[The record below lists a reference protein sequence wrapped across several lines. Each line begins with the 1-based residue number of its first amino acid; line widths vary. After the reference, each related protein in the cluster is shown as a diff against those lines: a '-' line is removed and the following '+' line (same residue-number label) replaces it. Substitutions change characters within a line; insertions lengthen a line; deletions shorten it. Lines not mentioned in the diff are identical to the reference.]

1 MGLNVGPR
9 VTRITDLQAKKIAPG
24 AKPVSHGAVRG
35 LRLEPGS
42 TKGHGKWILRFV
54 SPATG
59 KRRDMG
65 LGVYPEVSIADAG
78 IRGTAARQS
87 IAGGRDPIETRA
99 AEKAAAKAIAE
110 ALTFEQAARKLHES
124 LRPGWKNSKHAD
136 QWINTLRDY
145 VFPKIGKKKVAE
157 LAPAGFAEVLVDRI

>member
-1 MGLNVGPR
+1 VDTSLCVASDRQTARYGPW
-9 VTRITDLQAKKIAPG
+9 
-24 AKPVSHGAVRG
+24 
-35 LRLEPGS
+35 RLSG
-42 TKGHGKWILRFV
+42 G
-54 SPATG
+54 
-59 KRRDMG
+59 
-65 LGVYPEVSIADAG
+65 YIADAG

-136 QWINTLRDY
+136 QWINALRDY

>member
-1 MGLNVGPR
+1 LCRQRPAN
-9 VTRITDLQAKKIAPG
+9 G
-24 AKPVSHGAVRG
+24 AI
-35 LRLEPGS
+35 
-42 TKGHGKWILRFV
+42 W
-54 SPATG
+54 
-59 KRRDMG
+59 G
-65 LGVYPEVSIADAG
+65 LGVSPEVSIADAG

-157 LAPAGFAEVLVDRI
+157 LAPAGFAEVLDYMFA